1 MDIFSLLDRLEDV
14 IQNATRVPL
23 TGKVMVDP
31 EEVLGILERLR
42 DALPE
47 EIRAASRI
55 ADERERILATARAEA
70 EAIVQ
75 EAKGYVAHLTDET
88 AVAREAR
95 VRAEETIEQAK
106 RVAREIRAGA
116 LEYAREVLAR
126 VEQNLE
132 KACDTVRQGREA
144 LDKE

>member
-1 MDIFSLLDRLEDV
+1 MDIFALLDRLEDT

-31 EEVLGILERLR
+31 EEILSLVDELR
-42 DALPE
+42 AALPE
-47 EIRAASRI
+47 EIRAASRL
-55 ADERERILATARAEA
+55 AGERERILEAARAEA
-70 EAIVQ
+70 ESLVQ
-75 EAKGYVAHLTDET
+75 EAKNFAAQLTDET

-95 VRAEETIEQAK
+95 ARAEETIEQAK

-116 LEYAREVLAR
+116 LEYARDVLAR

-132 KACDTVRQGREA
+132 KACETVRQGRQA
-144 LDKE
+144 LQGE